1 MDLAVLLVSFVP
13 LACLGT
19 AVAGA
24 LCAAD
29 TGGAVGF
36 VKYLAALAVSF
47 LWIFLGAIVLSC
59 LGCRSSLWNLALY
72 VPWCAA
78 GTAPFCLSLRKGDN
92 DSSRIGWAGAV
103 SGMIAGVLFCIV
115 SAVPVCFGSGNVE
128 DHLHILCFFFLV
140 PVALFLPAFALT
152 ALGLGGIRKW
162 FFGVIENL
170 LLLAIAPA
178 GLFVVVA
185 VSLWSVASGPGEG
198 GGSVFASVSLAV
210 WLLCMFV
217 PYGHMTLQGRRKKDE
232 LGFYNGIAGLGAVV
246 FFLLGLGLLGYIGRG
261 V

>member
-1 MDLAVLLVSFVP
+1 MDFAVLFVFLP

-19 AVAGA
+19 AAAGA
-24 LCAAD
+24 FCAAD

-47 LWIFLGAIVLSC
+47 LWISLGALVL
-59 LGCRSSLWNLALY
+59 LRPDLRSLSWALAVF
-72 VPWCAA
+72 VPWGAA
-78 GTAPFCLSLRKGDN
+78 GTALFYPSLRKTAVDR
-92 DSSRIGWAGAV
+92 SAIGRTGAIL
-103 SGMIAGVLFCIV
+103 GMAAGVLFCVV
-115 SAVPVCFGSGNVE
+115 SAVPVCFGAGNGE
-128 DHLHILCFFFLV
+128 DHLHVLCFFFLI
-140 PVALFLPAFALT
+140 PAGLFLSAFALT
-152 ALGLGGIRKW
+152 ALGLGAFRKL

-178 GLFVVVA
+178 GLFVVMA
-185 VSLWSVASGPGEG
+185 VSLWSVASAPGG
-198 GGSVFASVSLAV
+198 RGDTVSASIALAV

-217 PYGHMTLQGRRKKDE
+217 PYGYMTLRGRRKKDE

-246 FFLLGLGLLGYIGRG
+246 FFLLGLGLLAYIGRG

>member
-1 MDLAVLLVSFVP
+1 MDFAVLLVSFVP
-13 LACLGT
+13 LACLGA

-29 TGGAVGF
+29 TGGVVGF

-47 LWIFLGAIVLSC
+47 LWIFLGAIILLRLDLHS
-59 LGCRSSLWNLALY
+59 LLWNLAVYL
-72 VPWCAA
+72 PWCAA
-78 GTAPFCLSLRKGDN
+78 GTASFCLSLRKGGN
-92 DSSRIGWAGAV
+92 DSSRIGRAGAI
-103 SGMIAGVLFCIV
+103 SGMIAGMLFCIV
-115 SAVPVCFGSGNVE
+115 SAVAVCFGGGKGVDDQE
-128 DHLHILCFFFLV
+128 IPCLFFLA
-140 PVALFLPAFALT
+140 PVGLFLSAFALT

-178 GLFVVVA
+178 GIFVGMFVSFWSELF
-185 VSLWSVASGPGEG
+185 SDCG
-198 GGSVFASVSLAV
+198 GNGNAPMSIFLAV

-232 LGFYNGIAGLGAVV
+232 LGFCNGMAGLGAVV
-246 FFLLGLGLLGYIGRG
+246 FFLLGLGLLAYIGRG